1 MTSRT
6 LHAML
11 IASWSLYIAAGLM
24 VLVALS
30 ESADAERGRLG
41 VLAGILLAS
50 LLIAFHVV
58 PLVRMAASWRKL
70 HRRKV

>member
-24 VLVALS
+24 LLVALS
-30 ESADAERGRLG
+30 ADVERSRLG

-70 HRRKV
+70 HRRKL

>member
-6 LHAML
+6 LRAML

-24 VLVALS
+24 LLVALS
-30 ESADAERGRLG
+30 ADVERSRLG

-58 PLVRMAASWRKL
+58 PLARMAASWRKL
-70 HRRKV
+70 HRRKL